1 MKDRKSHYVWN
12 NFVLLVDL
20 SVCAFLLFIYV
31 FLFLFCYSS
40 THGLSYARGYEIR
53 QCNDISH
60 CDCFRF

>member
-12 NFVLLVDL
+12 SFVLLVDL

-53 QCNDISH
+53 QCNDISY